1 MSRTRFLLAAAVVGA
16 LLVAAVSR
24 PSPDPLPE
32 NGLPSLPARTAKE
45 PAESCAAVM
54 TGLSLR
60 RQLAQLVV
68 VGVDAGDVTSTVR
81 LVRTE
86 QVGGIFVGGN
96 ATAVLRDSALSQ
108 VQAVAGVPVSVA
120 VDDEG
125 GRVQRIDALDGPLPS
140 ARTVASAMHPD
151 QVHELG
157 VRRGRALR
165 ARGVTTDYA
174 PVLDVSDQPAGAV
187 IGDRSYGSAPAA
199 VAAYAYAFAAGLRES
214 GVTPVFKHFPGHGH
228 ARGDSHRVLP
238 ETPPLHR
245 LTATDLPPYERLAEF
260 GAAGVMVGHLAVPG
274 LTDGQPASLSAAAYR
289 LLRDGYHFSGVAVT
303 DDLGAMR
310 AITATHPLPEA
321 ALLALRAGADQALWS
336 SGGHVPAVL
345 DRLEAAVAAG
355 ELPPE
360 RVREAVHRVLVA
372 KSACGA

>member
-125 GRVQRIDALDGPLPS
+125 GRVQRIDALDGPF
-140 ARTVASAMHPD
+140 
-151 QVHELG
+151 
-157 VRRGRALR
+157 RAL
-165 ARGVTTDYA
+165 ARSRRRCTRTRCT
-174 PVLDVSDQPAGAV
+174 S
-187 IGDRSYGSAPAA
+187 SA
-199 VAAYAYAFAAGLRES
+199 S
-214 GVTPVFKHFPGHGH
+214 
-228 ARGDSHRVLP
+228 
-238 ETPPLHR
+238 
-245 LTATDLPPYERLAEF
+245 
-260 GAAGVMVGHLAVPG
+260 
-274 LTDGQPASLSAAAYR
+274 
-289 LLRDGYHFSGVAVT
+289 
-303 DDLGAMR
+303 
-310 AITATHPLPEA
+310 
-321 ALLALRAGADQALWS
+321 GADA
-336 SGGHVPAVL
+336 PC
-345 DRLEAAVAAG
+345 
-355 ELPPE
+355 E
-360 RVREAVHRVLVA
+360 R
-372 KSACGA
+372 GA